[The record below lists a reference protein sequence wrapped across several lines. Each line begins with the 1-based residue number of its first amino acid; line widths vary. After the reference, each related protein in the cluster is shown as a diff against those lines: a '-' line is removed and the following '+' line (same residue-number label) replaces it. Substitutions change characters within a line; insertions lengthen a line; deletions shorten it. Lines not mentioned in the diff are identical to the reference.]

1 MIFSGGIFAVLCF
14 HNIKNRIFFLSLT
27 GVPGAPEGRSI
38 NTMQGFFGRYSKKR
52 KKELLTMQFDHIFSG
67 GIFRESLL
75 P

>member
-38 NTMQGFFGRYSKKR
+38 KDSKDFLADIQR
-52 KKELLTMQFDHIFSG
+52 KEKKKC
-67 GIFRESLL
+67 
-75 P
+75 